1 MVTPDQRALAAGARL
16 LTATDGRDMLVN
28 TPDGWEIDKPWLWFD
43 GPASGDGGG
52 TVYGNPPPNA
62 AGYNRY
68 ACIPA
73 VARCTSII
81 ADTLASMPF
90 KVLRGREVLPVPD
103 WLTDPQAVRID
114 GRIAAPELDDVRF
127 TGPEFWA
134 QHLTSVLWKGEG
146 IVYAPLRTATGQPV
160 PGAMWNLN
168 PDDVAVHHGH
178 YWVDGHGVT
187 DSEQLAL
194 EDLIITRG
202 YVRPGKRRGVGVI
215 QNHFADLGLALDA
228 RDFAGNML
236 RRGIPA
242 GYLKV
247 NQPDLTQEAADALK
261 TRWEASHNGRRK
273 RIAVLNAVTEF
284 HELQLDPQAMQLLEM
299 RRYSILDICLM
310 FGVPP
315 SLLGLPG
322 DSSTYANVESRF
334 IEFVQF
340 CLFMWARRL
349 EEALSAQIA
358 RGTSIKVNLD
368 SLRRADTTTR
378 YNAHKTG
385 IDAGFLDVEEVRD
398 MEDLPEAPQS
408 LIARNELV
416 QRAREAHTQ
425 TLERAARAQ
434 DRRPLETATA
444 ADGHLADV
452 IYGSNP

>member
-1 MVTPDQRALAAGARL
+1 MVTPDQRALAAGARV

-28 TPDGWEIDKPWLWFD
+28 TPDGWEIDKPWMWFD
-43 GPASGDGGG
+43 GPAGGSG

-73 VARCTSII
+73 VSRCTSII

-90 KVLRGREVLPVPD
+90 KVLRGREVLDVPD

-146 IVYAPLRTATGQPV
+146 IVYAPLRTVTGQPV

-187 DSEQLAL
+187 NSEKLDL

-202 YVRPGKRRGVGVI
+202 YVRPGKRRGIGVI

-247 NQPDLTQEAADALK
+247 DQPDLSQETADKLK
-261 TRWEASHNGRRK
+261 ERWEAAHSGNRK
-273 RIAVLNAVTEF
+273 RIAVLNAVTTF
-284 HELQLDPQAMQLLEM
+284 HELQLDPQTMQLLEM

-349 EEALSAQIA
+349 EEALSAQVP
-358 RGTSIKVNLD
+358 RGTSVKVNLD

-385 IDAGFLDVEEVRD
+385 IEAGFLDVEEVRA
-398 MEDLPEAPQS
+398 MEDLPAAPDT
-408 LIARNELV
+408 LIARNEV
-416 QRAREAHTQ
+416 AARAREAHAKN
-425 TLERAARAQ
+425 LERAARAHG
-434 DRRPLETATA
+434 RRPLETTI
-444 ADGHLADV
+444 ADGHEAALE
-452 IYGSNP
+452 ISYGSYR